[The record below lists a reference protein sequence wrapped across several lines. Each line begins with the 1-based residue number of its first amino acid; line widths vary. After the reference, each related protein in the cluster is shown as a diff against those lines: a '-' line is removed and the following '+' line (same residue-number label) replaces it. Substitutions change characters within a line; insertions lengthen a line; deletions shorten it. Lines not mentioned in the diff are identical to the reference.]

1 MEEANSKM
9 KFISDSG
16 ETNRLTIR
24 DSVIE
29 ECDKLQEIN
38 EASDY
43 IEKWVGWKTPKDYVL
58 KAMTEGN
65 LPPGG
70 KKEFF
75 KMMSIYLKDTEDIIG
90 VAELYHG
97 YPTTDTLCIGW
108 LFILP
113 KYQKQGYAREVF
125 RYITEE
131 AEKVG
136 FAKVRLGVHLK
147 NWPALRFWH
156 KVGLDRIADI
166 VGDAEH
172 GSDTNASIILEYGIN
187 L

>member
-1 MEEANSKM
+1 M
-9 KFISDSG
+9 KYKIRLIPDYG
-16 ETNRLTIR
+16 ETNHLEIR
-24 DSVIE
+24 ESLIE

-58 KAMTEGN
+58 KTMAEGN

-70 KKEFF
+70 KKELF
-75 KMMSIYLKDTEDIIG
+75 KLMSIYLKETEAIIG
-90 VAELYHG
+90 VVELYHG
-97 YPTTDTLCIGW
+97 YPTTADLCIGW
-108 LFILP
+108 LFIHP
-113 KYQKQGYAREVF
+113 QHQKQGYAKEVF
-125 RYITEE
+125 RYISEE
-131 AEKVG
+131 AEKAG
-136 FAKVRLGVHLK
+136 FTKIRLGVHLK

-156 KVGLDRIADI
+156 KVGFDRIADI

-172 GSDTNASIILEYGIN
+172 GTDTNASVILEYGSN